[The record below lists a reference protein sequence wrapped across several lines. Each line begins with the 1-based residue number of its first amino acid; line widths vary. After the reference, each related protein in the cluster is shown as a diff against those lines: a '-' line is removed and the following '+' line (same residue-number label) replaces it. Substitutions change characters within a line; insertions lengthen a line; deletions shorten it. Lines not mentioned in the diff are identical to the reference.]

1 MADEWL
7 AGTAVDPASDRPVY
21 KQIADAL
28 RTAIARGTL
37 READRLPSEA
47 RMMEHYGV
55 ARMTVRNAIKLLQ
68 DEGLVIAE
76 HGRGV
81 YVRSRPPVKRL
92 ASDRFARRHRKEG
105 KAAFITEAEQV
116 GGAPQVDM
124 IQVSESRPPSD
135 VADRL
140 KLADTASTVIRS
152 RRYSLDGR
160 PVETAI
166 SYIPAEIASGSP
178 IADPNP
184 GPGGIYARL
193 EELGHT
199 LERFTEDVS
208 ARMPTPEETRLLK
221 LPPGVPVF
229 RLVRTAYDLDGRPV
243 DVCDTVMA
251 ADAYLLSYELPAH

>member
-1 MADEWL
+1 VADDWL
-7 AGTAVDPASDRPVY
+7 TAAAIDPASDRPVY
-21 KQIADAL
+21 KQIADVL

-37 READRLPSEA
+37 LEADRLPSEA
-47 RMMEHYGV
+47 QMMEHFAV
-55 ARMTVRNAIKLLQ
+55 ARMTIRNAIRLLQ

-116 GGAPQVDM
+116 GGTPQVDM
-124 IQVSESRPPSD
+124 IHVSESQPPSE

-140 KLADTASTVIRS
+140 KLADGASTVVRS

-160 PVETAI
+160 PVETAV
-166 SYIPAEIASGSP
+166 SYLPADIASGTP

-229 RLVRTAYDLDGRPV
+229 RLVRTAYDVDGMPV
-243 DVCDTVMA
+243 EVCDTVMA